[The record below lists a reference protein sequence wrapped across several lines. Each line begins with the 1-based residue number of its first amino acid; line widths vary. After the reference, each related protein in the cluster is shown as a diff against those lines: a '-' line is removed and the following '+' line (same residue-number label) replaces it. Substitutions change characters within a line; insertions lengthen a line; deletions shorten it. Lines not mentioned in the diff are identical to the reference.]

1 MRLHPLHSRLCASVA
16 PVAAQL
22 DPADSLRQA
31 ASACLSPAATQM
43 LWATSVT
50 KGSMS
55 TLAPLAFHLAHLG
68 GGVPGEGGSSAT
80 HVVTVSAM
88 DMRGRME
95 QIAFAVK
102 TAASPV
108 EGGAAARQPEVKAAR

>member
-22 DPADSLRQA
+22 DTADSLRQA
-31 ASACLSPAATQM
+31 SSACLAPASTQM
-43 LWATSVT
+43 LWATSAA
-50 KGSMS
+50 KGGLA
-55 TLAPLAFHLAHLG
+55 TLAPLAFHIANLG
-68 GGVPGEGGSSAT
+68 GGVPGDGGASTT
-80 HVVTVSAM
+80 HVVTVSIM

-102 TAASPV
+102 TAAPPV
-108 EGGAAARQPEVKAAR
+108 EGGSAAVPEVTTAR